1 MKKTGYEQVS
11 VDEIRQKLRDEHNI
25 DEEFLGHTKTTL
37 VAKLLELEA
46 DPVEE
51 AVDSIL
57 DGAQEDESLD
67 IMVPPEPEAALNM
80 MPHFGSAGWSEYVMR
95 QFEDDE
101 LINEAPK
108 CDGCRRVVELLIG
121 PIVKTELSHVTAP
134 STLNNGTAT
143 IAVRVGVHVT
153 HESHPLLGQIVYGE
167 DIADVNK
174 ANCDAPYHKHASAT
188 AATRAEGRVLRKLLR
203 LNNIQTAEE
212 LSQRADD
219 VDADLDWQVDEPISD
234 AQISAIDMVC
244 KRLDVDVM
252 GFICSGKRI
261 YDDIHSVNKTT
272 AQSMLKELNKLQRK
286 KKEAPQGVGSYQP
299 DWRTKNGKDTSVEAG
314 ESGASN
320 LPDADGN

>member
-11 VDEIRQKLRDEHNI
+11 VEDIRKKLRDEHDI

-37 VAKLLELEA
+37 VDKLLELEA

-51 AVDSIL
+51 AVDTIL
-57 DGAQEDESLD
+57 SGVEEDESLSA
-67 IMVPPEPEAALNM
+67 MVPPSETEQVEMNL

-121 PIVKTELSHVTAP
+121 PIVTCGLSHVTAP

-143 IAVRVGVHVT
+143 IGVRVNVKVT
-153 HESHPLLGQIVYGE
+153 NESHPLCGTLISGE

-252 GFICSGKRI
+252 GFVSSGKKI
-261 YDDIHSVNKTT
+261 YEDIHSVNKTT

-286 KKEAPQGVGSYQP
+286 KKEAPQGVGVYQP
-299 DWRTKNGKDTSVEAG
+299 NWRTKNDEENTSVETG
-314 ESGASN
+314 EC
-320 LPDADGN
+320 